1 MYSLYDSMKLLKNV
15 YEQLV
20 ETSLSETGKPLAYVE
35 DDEVLQSIINHVI
48 ESEEYSKL
56 DGEESKDDWWKN
68 DWKSKMDYSKIKIT
82 ILLGRS
88 IVEDSIVG

>member
-1 MYSLYDSMKLLKNV
+1 MYSLYDSMRILKNV

-48 ESEEYSKL
+48 ESEEYSKFG
-56 DGEESKDDWWKN
+56 GEEIKDA
-68 DWKSKMDYSKIKIT
+68 
-82 ILLGRS
+82 
-88 IVEDSIVG
+88 

>member
-1 MYSLYDSMKLLKNV
+1 MYSLYDSMRIFKNV
-15 YEQLV
+15 YKQLV

-56 DGEESKDDWWKN
+56 GGEESKDA
-68 DWKSKMDYSKIKIT
+68 
-82 ILLGRS
+82 
-88 IVEDSIVG
+88 

>member
-1 MYSLYDSMKLLKNV
+1 MYSLYNSMRILKNV

-56 DGEESKDDWWKN
+56 MGGESKDD
-68 DWKSKMDYSKIKIT
+68 
-82 ILLGRS
+82 
-88 IVEDSIVG
+88 

>member
-1 MYSLYDSMKLLKNV
+1 MYSLYDSMRVLKNV

-48 ESEEYSKL
+48 ENEEYSKL
-56 DGEESKDDWWKN
+56 GGEERKDGI
-68 DWKSKMDYSKIKIT
+68 Y
-82 ILLGRS
+82 
-88 IVEDSIVG
+88 

>member
-1 MYSLYDSMKLLKNV
+1 MYSLYDSMRILKNV

-48 ESEEYSKL
+48 ENEEYNKL
-56 DGEESKDDWWKN
+56 GGEERKDGI
-68 DWKSKMDYSKIKIT
+68 Y
-82 ILLGRS
+82 
-88 IVEDSIVG
+88 

>member
-1 MYSLYDSMKLLKNV
+1 MYSLYDSMRILKNV

-35 DDEVLQSIINHVI
+35 DDELLQSIINHVI

-56 DGEESKDDWWKN
+56 EGEESKDDR
-68 DWKSKMDYSKIKIT
+68 Y
-82 ILLGRS
+82 
-88 IVEDSIVG
+88 

>member
-1 MYSLYDSMKLLKNV
+1 MYSLYDSMRILKNV

-35 DDEVLQSIINHVI
+35 DDELPQSIINHVI

-56 DGEESKDDWWKN
+56 GGEERKDDR
-68 DWKSKMDYSKIKIT
+68 Y
-82 ILLGRS
+82 
-88 IVEDSIVG
+88 

>member
-1 MYSLYDSMKLLKNV
+1 MYSLYDSMRILKNV

-35 DDEVLQSIINHVI
+35 DDELLQSIINHVI

-56 DGEESKDDWWKN
+56 GGEERKDDR
-68 DWKSKMDYSKIKIT
+68 Y
-82 ILLGRS
+82 
-88 IVEDSIVG
+88 